1 MIESER
7 LFTQSVYNAAGF
19 IKSKISEGDIPSIC
33 IVLGSGLA
41 PLAEQ
46 CDIEVSIPYNNIP
59 SFPVSTCIG
68 HEGRLIVGTLEG
80 KRVFMM
86 SGRFHH
92 YEGYDTSVCAF
103 YVRVMS
109 LIGVK
114 TIYLTNAAGGIS
126 DEMDPPELMIVTDH
140 LGMYCDS
147 PLIGPNLEEF
157 GVRFPDQSCVYDRE
171 YIDVLCKIAEEEGI
185 RIHKGVYAYMKGP
198 QYETPAEI
206 RALKILGADAVGMS
220 TVPEAI
226 VASHCGMR
234 IAAVSLISNKA
245 AGLSDKKLSH
255 EEVMKNADKA
265 SGDSCKLV
273 RMFIRSLEGA
283 SNG

>member
-7 LFTQSVYNAAGF
+7 TATEAVYKAAYY
-19 IKSKISEGDIPSIC
+19 IKSKITEGDIPSIC

-41 PLAEQ
+41 PLADE
-46 CDIEVSIPYNNIP
+46 CEVELSIPYANIP
-59 SFPVSTCIG
+59 DFPVSTVPG

-92 YEGYDTSVCAF
+92 YEGYDTSVCSF
-103 YVRVMS
+103 YVRVMKN
-109 LIGVK
+109 LGV
-114 TIYLTNAAGGIS
+114 TTLYLTNAGGIS
-126 DEMDPPELMIVTDH
+126 DSINPAELMAVTDH
-140 LGMYCDS
+140 LSFFCES
-147 PLIGPNLEEF
+147 PLIGPNMEDF
-157 GVRFPDQSCVYDRE
+157 GVRFPDQSQVYDPE
-171 YIDVLCKIAEEEGI
+171 YVDMLMKIAGENGI
-185 RIHKGVYAYMKGP
+185 KLHKGIYAYMKGP

-206 RALKILGADAVGMS
+206 RALKNMGADAVGMS

-226 VASHCGMR
+226 TASHCGIR

-255 EEVMKNADKA
+255 QEVMECAAKA
-265 SGDSCKLV
+265 SSDSCKLA
-273 RMFIRSLEGA
+273 RLFIKSL
-283 SNG
+283 

>member
-7 LFTQSVYNAAGF
+7 TATEAVYNAAYY
-19 IKSKISEGDIPSIC
+19 IKSKITEGDIPSIC

-41 PLAEQ
+41 PLADE
-46 CDIEVSIPYNNIP
+46 CEVELSIPYASIP
-59 SFPVSTCIG
+59 DFPVSTVPG

-92 YEGYDTSVCAF
+92 YEGYDTSVCSF
-103 YVRVMS
+103 YVRVMKN
-109 LIGVK
+109 LGV
-114 TIYLTNAAGGIS
+114 TTLYLTNAAGGIS
-126 DEMDPPELMIVTDH
+126 DSINPAELMAVTDH
-140 LGMYCDS
+140 LSFFCES
-147 PLIGPNLEEF
+147 PLIGPNMEDF
-157 GVRFPDQSCVYDRE
+157 GVRFPDQSQVYDPE
-171 YIDVLCKIAEEEGI
+171 YVDMLMKIAGENGI
-185 RIHKGVYAYMKGP
+185 KLHKGIYAYMKGP

-206 RALKILGADAVGMS
+206 RALKNMGADAVGMS

-226 VASHCGMR
+226 TASHCGIR

-255 EEVMKNADKA
+255 QEVMECAAKA
-265 SGDSCKLV
+265 SSDSCKLA
-273 RMFIRSLEGA
+273 RLFIKSL
-283 SNG
+283 

>member
-7 LFTQSVYNAAGF
+7 SVTEAVFKAASY
-19 IKSKISEGDIPSIC
+19 IRSKITEGEMPSIC

-41 PLAEQ
+41 PLADE
-46 CDIEVSIPYNNIP
+46 CDIDLSVPYANIP
-59 SFPVSTCIG
+59 AFPVSTVTV

-92 YEGYDTSVCAF
+92 YEGYDTSVCSF
-103 YVRVMS
+103 YVRVMKN
-109 LIGVK
+109 LGVK
-114 TIYLTNAAGGIS
+114 TLYLTNAAGGIADS
-126 DEMDPPELMIVTDH
+126 INPAELMAVTDH
-140 LGMYCDS
+140 LSFFCDS
-147 PLIGPNLEEF
+147 PLIGPNMEDF
-157 GVRFPDQSCVYDRE
+157 GVRFPDQSQVYDPE
-171 YIDVLCKIAEEEGI
+171 YVDILMKIAQENGI
-185 RIHKGVYAYMKGP
+185 KLHKGIYAYMKGP

-206 RALKILGADAVGMS
+206 RALKNMGADAVAMS

-226 VASHCGMR
+226 IASHCGIR

-255 EEVMKNADKA
+255 QEVMECAAKA
-265 SGDSCKLV
+265 SNDSCKLA
-273 RMFIRSLEGA
+273 RLFIKSL
-283 SNG
+283 